1 MSGFWSRGS
10 SVPPPPTSS
19 SQTPLHGLMGHGV
32 DDGLVDSKVQGDYRV
47 PSTGRPELGACA
59 AFL

>member
-1 MSGFWSRGS
+1 
-10 SVPPPPTSS
+10 
-19 SQTPLHGLMGHGV
+19 MGHGV